1 MSILNAGDEV
11 GKKIGEPIS
20 YTEASQES
28 SKPTKP
34 AAAPAPV
41 KKETYTNHNNNNT
54 MDQSINAGLTHP
66 IASLSPY
73 QNKWVIKARV
83 MSKSPIRTWSNAKG
97 EGKLFSIDLM
107 DDSGEIRATAF
118 REQVDK
124 YYDFM
129 EVDKVYFI
137 SKCQLKPANKQYST
151 LKNDYEMTFTNDTVV
166 QACQDDDDSG
176 IPEIKYDFVPISQ
189 VANLEPKAAVDCVG
203 VCKEVSELQVFT
215 SRTTNKEFKKRE
227 LVLVDTSDAAVTLT
241 IWGDDAVNFDGHV
254 QPVIL
259 VKGARVSEFNG
270 GKTLSLGNGS
280 VMKINPDIPECH
292 KLRGWFDNGGGENIT
307 NSVSARYVFKLKHT
321 SYY

>member
-1 MSILNAGDEV
+1 MTVLNPGGQV
-11 GKKIGEPIS
+11 KQKIGEPVS
-20 YTEASQES
+20 YTEASQ
-28 SKPTKP
+28 KAAAAKP
-34 AAAPAPV
+34 AATAPPPM
-41 KKETYTNHNNNNT
+41 KKESYTNNNNNT
-54 MDQSINAGLTHP
+54 MNQSLNAGLTHP

-97 EGKLFSIDLM
+97 EGKLFSVDLM

-118 REQVDK
+118 REQCDK
-124 YYDFM
+124 YYEFM

-151 LKNDYEMTFTNDTVV
+151 LKNDYEMTFTNDTLV
-166 QACQDDDDSG
+166 QACEDDDNSG

-189 VANLEPKAAVDCVG
+189 VANLEPKSAIDCVG
-203 VCKEVSELQVFT
+203 VCKEVGELQVFT
-215 SRTTNKEFKKRE
+215 SKTTNKEFKKRD
-227 LVLVDTSDAAVTLT
+227 LVLVDTSEASVNLT
-241 IWGDDAVNFDGHV
+241 IWGDDAVNFDGYV

-270 GKTLSLGNGS
+270 GKNLSLGNGS

-307 NSVSARYVFKLKHT
+307 NSVSAR
-321 SYY
+321 